1 MIPPQTTHNKTKCVT
16 IRHHLLNPAQLI
28 GADSVLAAQCKE
40 LVSDYLPMIVDSLAR
55 MVPEQVCVSIGLCG
69 NQDTSTA
76 RRLMGMP
83 GPLHEMRWRA
93 GGASTLCSM
102 CELVVTEV
110 QVRCSGGG

>member
-1 MIPPQTTHNKTKCVT
+1 MHDQFFLSIA
-16 IRHHLLNPAQLI
+16 PASQLI

-69 NQDTSTA
+69 SKDTSIA

-83 GPLHEMRWRA
+83 GPFHELRQRA
-93 GGASTLCSM
+93 GDTSTLCSM

-110 QVRCSGGG
+110 QV